1 MARNDLADIFQQAI
15 SCHQAGQLDTARS
28 LYHRVLKFNA
38 RHSDALNLLAVIGL
52 QTGDFAEALTYAARA
67 VAIQPGIA
75 DYQLNLG
82 QAYKGLERWEDAA
95 VALANAVRLA
105 PDDVQVQYALAETL
119 EHLGRTDEALGA
131 YLRIAKARPD
141 FAEAHANAG
150 NLLCKQG
157 RIREAEAACRMAIRL
172 RPDLQA
178 AHANLGMVL
187 SEQDRLGEAIGAYEI
202 AMRTGPPRCEIL
214 CNFANALARFQRL
227 NDAEAL
233 CRRAIQLK
241 SDFAP
246 AYSSLASIYSSQGRL
261 DEALTLCRQALDL
274 KPDLVEAHAN
284 LGAVLG
290 EMGQDQQAVA
300 SHRQALAL
308 KPDHRE
314 SHWNLACAL
323 LLHGE
328 LEAGWPEYEWRW
340 RLKDHPPARAFA
352 QPQWHGEDLRGKRIL
367 IHAEQGF
374 GDTLQFVRYVPLV
387 ADRGA
392 TVILE
397 TQGELRSLLQ
407 SVRGVGTLVSRGEN
421 LPDFDVHCPL
431 LSLPLAF
438 GTTLQTIPAA
448 IPYLHPQEQSVVEWQ
463 ARLGGG
469 SGERPLRVGLVW
481 AGRTAHRHDQTRSM
495 TLEMLE
501 PLAGVANVQ
510 FYSLQKGR
518 EQSRPWL
525 IDHTALL
532 TDFAQTAAFIANLD
546 LVIGVD
552 TAVVHLAG
560 AMGKP
565 VWVLLSAVPEW
576 RWLLDRSDSPWY
588 PTMRLFRQKSR
599 GDWKGVA
606 EEVGQVL
613 AGARGVDK

>member
-1 MARNDLADIFQQAI
+1 MAHNDPADIFQQAI
-15 SCHQAGQLDTARS
+15 SCHQAGQLDQARS
-28 LYHRVLKFNA
+28 LYHRVLKFDS
-38 RHSDALNLLAVIGL
+38 RHGDALNLLAVIGL
-52 QTGDFAEALTYAARA
+52 QTGDFADALAYAARA

-95 VALANAVRLA
+95 VTLGKAAGLA
-105 PDDVQVQYALAETL
+105 PGDVQVQYALAETL
-119 EHLGRTDEALGA
+119 ERLGRNDEALGA
-131 YLRIAKARPD
+131 YLRIAQAHPD
-141 FAEAHANAG
+141 FAEAHSSAAG
-150 NLLCKQG
+150 LLLQQG
-157 RIREAEAACRMAIRL
+157 RLREAEAACRAAIRF

-178 AHANLGMVL
+178 AHAHLGMAL
-187 SEQDRLGEAIGAYEI
+187 AEQDRLGEAIDAYQM
-202 AMRTGPPRCEIL
+202 AMRSGPPRCEIL
-214 CNFANALARFQRL
+214 CNFANALARAGRL

-233 CRRAIQLK
+233 CRRAIKLK

-246 AYSSLASIYSSQGRL
+246 AYSSLASISMAQGRL
-261 DEALTLCRQALDL
+261 DEAEALGRKALAL

-284 LGAVLG
+284 LGAILG
-290 EMGQDQQAVA
+290 EMGQYQQAIA
-300 SHRQALAL
+300 AHRQTLAL
-308 KPDHRE
+308 KPDHPAA
-314 SHWNLACAL
+314 HWNLACAL

-340 RLKDHPPARAFA
+340 RLKDHPPARVFA
-352 QPQWHGEDLRGKRIL
+352 QPQWRGEDVRGKRIL

-374 GDTLQFVRYVPLV
+374 GDTLQFVRYVPMV
-387 ADRGA
+387 ADRGG

-397 TQGELRSLLQ
+397 TQGELGSLLQ
-407 SVRGVGTLVSRGEN
+407 SVKGVTTLVARGES
-421 LPDFDVHCPL
+421 LPDFDLHCPL

-448 IPYLHPQEQSVVEWQ
+448 IPYLHPQEQTVGEWQ
-463 ARLGGG
+463 ARLGGEEG
-469 SGERPLRVGLVW
+469 RPLRVGLVW

-501 PLAGVANVQ
+501 PLAGIANVQ

-518 EQSRPWL
+518 EQSRAWL

-532 TDFAQTAAFIANLD
+532 TDFAQTAALIANLD

-565 VWVLLSAVPEW
+565 VWLLLSAVPEW
-576 RWLLDRSDSPWY
+576 RWLLDRPDTPWY

-599 GDWKGVA
+599 GDWSGVA
-606 EEVGQVL
+606 EEVRQML
-613 AGARGVDK
+613 IATAAK